1 MHPTLLPVGKLP
13 GQSLMATYVTDQLP
27 SRLFYVTDRTTCLR
41 FLVDTSAQV
50 SIIPPSRID
59 HKNRQ
64 ANLVLQAVN
73 DTAIA
78 TYGTNF
84 LTLDLGLRRA
94 FQWVFV
100 IADVATPIL
109 GADFLHGYK
118 LLVDMRSNRLSDA
131 VTSMTVKGIR
141 AQVSS
146 LSPTYLPRKP
156 KIAFEEL
163 LAEFPAM
170 TETCNTEQPVTHD
183 ITHHITTTGPPVS
196 SRARRLA
203 PE

>member
-1 MHPTLLPVGKLP
+1 
-13 GQSLMATYVTDQLP
+13 MATHVTGQLP

-50 SIIPPSRID
+50 SVIPPSRTD
-59 HKNRQ
+59 RKNRQ

-78 TYGTNF
+78 TYGTRS

-94 FQWVFV
+94 FWWVFV

-109 GADFLHGYK
+109 GADFLRGYN
-118 LLVDMRSNRLSDA
+118 LLVDMRCDRLSDA
-131 VTSMTVKGIR
+131 VTSMAVKGIR

-146 LSPTYLPRKP
+146 ISPTLLPRKP
-156 KIAFEEL
+156 KNAFEEL
-163 LAEFPAM
+163 LAEFPAT
-170 TETCNTEQPVTHD
+170 TETYN
-183 ITHHITTTGPPVS
+183 
-196 SRARRLA
+196 RATC
-203 PE
+203 